1 MDPRL
6 IFVIFLVLGG
16 GYTLIW
22 AWIVTSSR
30 KNIEYSAI
38 GNALARLRKRLAFIT
53 ITAAVLVFAITI
65 FFVPYDP
72 VKTFELGKPQLKV
85 TVIASQYNWNIS
97 QYTLPSA
104 VLIEFDVTSTDV
116 NHGLGIFT
124 PDMVL
129 YAQVQA
135 MPGYVNKLL
144 VVFDKPGRYIIH
156 CLEYCGPDHSAM
168 VGLLDV
174 T

>member
-6 IFVIFLVLGG
+6 IFVVFLVVGG

-22 AWIVTSSR
+22 AWIVATSR

-38 GNALARLRKRLAFIT
+38 GNNLAKLRRRLAFIT
-53 ITAAVLVFAITI
+53 VSAAIVVFSTTI
-65 FFVPYDP
+65 LLVPYEP
-72 VKTFELGKPQLKV
+72 VKTFELGKPQIAV
-85 TVIASQYNWNIS
+85 TVVASQYFWNFS
-97 QYTLPSA
+97 QYTVPSG
-104 VLIEFDVTSTDV
+104 VLLEFDVTSIDV
-116 NHGLGIFT
+116 NHGFGIYT

-144 VVFDKPGRYIIH
+144 VVFDKPGRYLIH

>member
-1 MDPRL
+1 MDPRF
-6 IFVIFLVLGG
+6 IFVIFLVVGV
-16 GYTLIW
+16 GYTIIW
-22 AWIVTSSR
+22 AWIVASSR
-30 KNIEYSAI
+30 KNIDYSAI
-38 GNALARLRKRLAFIT
+38 GGSLARLRRRLAFIT
-53 ITAAVLVFAITI
+53 ISAAVIIFLITI
-65 FFVPYDP
+65 FFVPYEP
-72 VKTFELGKPQLKV
+72 VKTFELGEPQLKV
-85 TVIASQYNWNIS
+85 TVIASQYNWNFS

-116 NHGLGIFT
+116 NHGLGIFS

-135 MPGYVNKLL
+135 MPGYINKLL
-144 VVFDKPGRYIIH
+144 VVFDKPGKYLIH
-156 CLEYCGPDHSAM
+156 CLEYCGPDHSVM

>member
-6 IFVIFLVLGG
+6 IFVVFLVIGV

-22 AWIVTSSR
+22 GWVVASSKKR
-30 KNIEYSAI
+30 IEYSSI
-38 GNALARLRKRLAFIT
+38 GSTLARLRKRLAFVT
-53 ITAAVLVFAITI
+53 ISAAIIVFLVSI
-65 FFVPYDP
+65 FFFPYEP
-72 VKTFELGKPQLKV
+72 VKTYELGKPQVIV
-85 TVIASQYNWNIS
+85 TVIASQYIWNFS
-97 QYTLPSA
+97 KTSVPSG
-104 VLIEFDVTSTDV
+104 VLLEFDVTSIDV
-116 NHGLGIFT
+116 NHGLGLFT
-124 PDMVL
+124 PDGVL

-144 VVFDKPGRYIIH
+144 VVFNKPGRYLVH

-168 VGLLDV
+168 VGFLDV

>member
-1 MDPRL
+1 MDPRF
-6 IFVIFLVLGG
+6 IFVVFLVIGG

-22 AWIVTSSR
+22 AWIVATSR
-30 KNIEYSAI
+30 KKIEYP
-38 GNALARLRKRLAFIT
+38 ALSSTLTRLRKRLAFIT
-53 ITAAVLVFAITI
+53 ITAAVLVFAISI
-65 FFVPYDP
+65 FFIPYEP
-72 VKTFELGKPQLKV
+72 VKTFELGTPQLKV
-85 TVIASQYNWNIS
+85 TVIASQYNWNFS

-116 NHGLGIFT
+116 NHGLGIFS

-144 VVFDKPGRYIIH
+144 VVFDKPGRYLIH
-156 CLEYCGPDHSAM
+156 CLEYCGPDHSVM